1 MKTDPIQPLFAEE
14 RKEQILLLLRENTKI
29 LVPELCKIFQ
39 VSPATIRNDLRDL
52 EKDGKLRRTH
62 GGAIPVGKSSFE
74 MSSADKEVTCLEQKQ
89 KIAEYAAQLIE
100 DGDTIALDSGTT
112 MLELAKFLTD
122 KQKLTVVLN
131 DIKIASFLEQNSNA
145 NIVLIGGMLRHG
157 FRCTIGPMTVDAL
170 KDLNVDKAFIAT
182 NAFSAEKGFT
192 TPDLNQAE
200 VKKALIQ
207 TASERIVLCDSSK
220 IGKITFASFA
230 TIHDID
236 KLITD
241 DQISPKMNRYLKELQ
256 EEIETYTVS

>member
-1 MKTDPIQPLFAEE
+1 MKKDHSQPLFAEE
-14 RKEQILLLLRENTKI
+14 RKEQILILLRENTKI

-52 EKDGKLRRTH
+52 EKEGKLRRTH

-74 MSSADKEVTCLEQKQ
+74 MNSADKEITCLEQKQ
-89 KIAEYAAQLIE
+89 KIAKYAAQLVE

-112 MLELAKFLTD
+112 MLELAKCLSDKKNLTI
-122 KQKLTVVLN
+122 VLN
-131 DIKIASFLEQNSNA
+131 DIQIASYLEQNSSA
-145 NIVLIGGMLRHG
+145 NIIVIGGTLRHG
-157 FRCTIGPMTVDAL
+157 FRCTIGPMTIDAL
-170 KDLNVDKAFIAT
+170 QNLNVDKAFIAT
-182 NAFSAEKGFT
+182 NAFSVEKGFT

-200 VKKALIQ
+200 VKKAFIQ

-230 TIHDID
+230 TIQDVD

-241 DQISPKMNRYLKELQ
+241 SQISPKMSRYLNDSQ
-256 EEIETYTVS
+256 EEMETSIV